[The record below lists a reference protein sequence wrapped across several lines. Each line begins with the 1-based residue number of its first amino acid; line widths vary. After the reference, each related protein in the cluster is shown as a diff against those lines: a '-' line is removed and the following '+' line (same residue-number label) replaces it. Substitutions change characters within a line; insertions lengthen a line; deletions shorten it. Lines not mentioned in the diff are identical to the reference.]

1 MRLSERNVVELIG
14 KLQGAGLL
22 GPDLLHTLNGR
33 EYLTQ
38 EHLRTEVQAAVESA
52 GGRVPVVSGGLQLLW
67 CRRCG
72 EVQACRQLAPLI
84 HGLHHV
90 HEQ

>member
-1 MRLSERNVVELIG
+1 MQANSRVPAAGLQVRLSERNVVELIG

-38 EHLRTEVQAAVESA
+38 DQLRTEVQAAVESA
-52 GGRVPVVSGGLQLLW
+52 GGRVPVVGRGFK
-67 CRRCG
+67 
-72 EVQACRQLAPLI
+72 LI
-84 HGLHHV
+84 
-90 HEQ
+90 

>member
-14 KLQGAGLL
+14 KLQSAGLL

-38 EHLRTEVQAAVESA
+38 EHLREEVQAAVESA
-52 GGRVPVVSGGLQLLW
+52 GGRVPVVS
-67 CRRCG
+67 R
-72 EVQACRQLAPLI
+72 AIRQLRWCHDRTAVTSGVSSLAPRAALDF
-84 HGLHHV
+84 
-90 HEQ
+90 